1 MRPKLLVVK
10 VDLNTTRESG
20 VVRDMLQNHML
31 QVLSLIAME
40 APYKMDAREI
50 RREKVKVLDFC
61 N

>member
-50 RREKVKVLDFC
+50 RREKVKVLFY